1 MGKMINKEQ
10 AIQALVEG
18 KTVEFRNSGYL
29 YKVQD
34 GRLGGNA
41 KNMGFVSTDHD
52 YNVVPDFVGKLYF
65 EQCPSFHLVAD
76 RIASILKDKQA
87 LKKPVTGKT
96 IKQNLIQAL
105 SDAFGVRD
113 QVFKVEP
120 VQLFRLGDFGLP
132 VKGTNED
139 LSEYF
144 IDADGDMYS
153 KNDDTYF
160 TKFGMVLTKLS
171 NGALDASGNIVN
183 SFRAK
188 SGNKVTI
195 ARKKL
200 IKLRDAGLLE
210 DVTMLPKSVHMV
222 HVPSGEEI
230 ATEAFVG

>member
-1 MGKMINKEQ
+1 MKNLINRQE
-10 AIQALVEG
+10 AINALANG
-18 KTVEFRNSGYL
+18 KTVKHVPTGII
-29 YKVQD
+29 YKVLD
-34 GRLGGNA
+34 GELGSNRSRV
-41 KNMGFVSTDHD
+41 GFGEEGRAYTITKDYKGHLFTD
-52 YNVVPDFVGKLYF
+52 
-65 EQCPSFHLVAD
+65 QSQSPSFPVVASQVKEL
-76 RIASILKDKQA
+76 IKLNGAPTK
-87 LKKPVTGKT
+87 TGKT

-120 VQLFRLGDFGLP
+120 VQLFRLGNFVLP
-132 VKGTNED
+132 VKGTTED

-160 TKFGMVLTKLS
+160 TKYGMILTKLS
-171 NGALDASGNIVN
+171 NGALDSSGNIVN

-200 IKLRDAGLLE
+200 IEMRNAGLLE

-230 ATEAFVG
+230 VTDSFAV